1 MRTSLLMSCLFLL
14 YVYDNRLLSHRFR
27 EMKGVFQLF
36 AVDENRLYVIHS
48 LEKANMSDAVSNKGH
63 SCLWDFLHYNDIKRH
78 WVCLSQFTEM
88 IEPYIQDEKI
98 KADFNDIY
106 TIPLFAPPSHQFLW
120 HVVAYNIHARQDIME
135 FTFSVLEDF
144 LMDLKEG
151 MH

>member
-1 MRTSLLMSCLFLL
+1 
-14 YVYDNRLLSHRFR
+14 
-27 EMKGVFQLF
+27 MKGVFQLF

-120 HVVAYNIHARQDIME
+120 HVVAYNIHARHDIME
-135 FTFSVLEDF
+135 FTFSGGFERRNALEVRIKCELSYF
-144 LMDLKEG
+144 VVILSSSNICFAILSNL
-151 MH
+151 